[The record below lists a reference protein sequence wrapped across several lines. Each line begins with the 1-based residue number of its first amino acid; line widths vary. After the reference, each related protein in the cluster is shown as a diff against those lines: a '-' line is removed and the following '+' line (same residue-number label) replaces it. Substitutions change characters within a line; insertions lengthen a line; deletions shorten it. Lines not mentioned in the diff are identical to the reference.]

1 MITDENPE
9 RTPRYRGISYTRPIN
24 AAKAAVPVI
33 DLTDRLASSGG
44 RRRVGREWVG
54 RCTAS

>member
-9 RTPRYRGISYTRPIN
+9 RTPRYWGISYTRPIN
-24 AAKAAVPVI
+24 AAKAAVPVM
-33 DLTDRLASSGG
+33 DLTDRLAGPGG
-44 RRRVGREWVG
+44 LRRVGREWVG

>member
-9 RTPRYRGISYTRPIN
+9 RTPRYRGVSDTRPIN

-33 DLTDRLASSGG
+33 DLTDRLAGPGG
-44 RRRVGREWVG
+44 LRRVGREWVG

>member
-9 RTPRYRGISYTRPIN
+9 RTPRNRGVSDTRSIN

-33 DLTDRLASSGG
+33 DLTDRLAGPGG
-44 RRRVGREWVG
+44 LRRVGRELVG